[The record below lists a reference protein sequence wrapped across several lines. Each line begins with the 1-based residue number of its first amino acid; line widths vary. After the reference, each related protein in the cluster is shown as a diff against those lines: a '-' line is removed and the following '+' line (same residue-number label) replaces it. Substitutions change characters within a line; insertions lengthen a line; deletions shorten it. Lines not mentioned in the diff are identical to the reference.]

1 MRYGSLLSQ
10 IIGRALRRPAL
21 LLLMAR
27 VGWRFR
33 RRDWHRRWPFLPLP
47 PADYLAWRLHT
58 AFGDEERVPSAQE
71 IEVYLRW
78 AQRVGKR

>member
-1 MRYGSLLSQ
+1 MLSQ
-10 IIGRALRRPAL
+10 MMGRALRRPTL
-21 LLLMAR
+21 LFLMVR

-33 RRDWHRRWPFLPLP
+33 RRDWYRRWPFLPLP

-58 AFGDEERVPSAQE
+58 AFGDGARVPSAQE
-71 IEVYLRW
+71 VEVYLRW